1 MWKQENL
8 NHEAEKSQ
16 SIETNLELTQILEM
30 IDKDMTPTLQLC
42 QMVKNVSTNRKHL
55 RINRQKICKNV
66 RWKQLNT
73 AQWN

>member
-30 IDKDMTPTLQLC
+30 IDKDMKPTL
-42 QMVKNVSTNRKHL
+42 
-55 RINRQKICKNV
+55 
-66 RWKQLNT
+66 
-73 AQWN
+73 